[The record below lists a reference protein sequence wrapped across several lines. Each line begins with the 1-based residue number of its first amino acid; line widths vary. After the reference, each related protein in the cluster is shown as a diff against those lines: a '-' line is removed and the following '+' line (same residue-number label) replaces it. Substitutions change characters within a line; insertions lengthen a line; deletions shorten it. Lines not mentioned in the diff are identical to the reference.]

1 MQDDTS
7 NRSAYRVFAIALIVL
22 LGALATG
29 STHGQDVD
37 GRMGS
42 LKTATV
48 PGPPPEMLAQYVR
61 DKKAAIQLG
70 KALFWD
76 SRVGSDNKTA
86 CASCHFQ
93 AGADNRIKNQ
103 VSPGLQRR
111 FPSLAINPDRTFQ
124 TGVAPNYTL
133 TSKDFP
139 FTKHTDINNAAT
151 RSADKN
157 DVVSSQGVFS
167 TSFRDLD
174 FTGRRGADDC
184 AMVPD
189 ALARGGE
196 GFSVNQFNTRRVEA
210 RNTPSVINAV
220 FNFRNFWDG
229 RGNNIFNGGDPFGL
243 RNAAPLAWKLD
254 GGVVRQVKV
263 ALPSSSLASQAV
275 GPPLSGFEMSCGG
288 RTFAKLGQKMVG
300 QLILA
305 DQVIAPTDS
314 VLGALSKRRPT
325 YRDLIAQAFQPG
337 YWQSTARVRVS
348 GALKVGSMDMQ
359 LHQNFGIVVA
369 PPPKPKDLELSQM
382 EANFG
387 LFFGLAIQL
396 YESTLVSDNT
406 PFDQFAEGKNTLSAQ
421 QLQGLAIFQDK
432 GRCVNCHSGP
442 ELTSASHRKALSR
455 RLESM
460 QIGNESLKIYDSGF
474 YNIGVRPTTDDVG
487 AAGSDPFGYPLSE
500 TLMSAYNN
508 GALLGNGFDASLY
521 DPAFPERANVTGT
534 FKTPSLRNVELT
546 GPYFHN
552 GGKATLMQVVDF
564 YNRGGDFGSENRDN
578 LDPDISPL
586 FLTDPEKESLVAFL
600 VALTDERVRYQ
611 RAPFD
616 HPSLCLPHGHPGD
629 TTQVINGGNGAATDI
644 NPLQCIK
651 EVGAEGSRTPL
662 APFLGLRP
670 NQR

>member
-1 MQDDTS
+1 MQDDTT
-7 NRSAYRVFAIALIVL
+7 NRSACRAFGVALILL
-22 LGALATG
+22 LGALATD
-29 STHGQDVD
+29 STLGQDID
-37 GRMGS
+37 GTMGS
-42 LKTATV
+42 LKSVPV
-48 PGPPPEMLAQYVR
+48 PGPSPEMLGQFVR

-93 AGADNRIKNQ
+93 AGADNRTKNQ
-103 VSPGLQRR
+103 ISPGLQRR
-111 FPSLAINPDRTFQ
+111 FPSLAVNPDRTFQ
-124 TGVAPNYTL
+124 VGAAPNYTL
-133 TSKDFP
+133 GSTDFP

-167 TSFRDLD
+167 TAFRDLD
-174 FTGRRGADDC
+174 NSLRHGADDC
-184 AMVPD
+184 ASVPD
-189 ALARGGE
+189 TVASGGE
-196 GFSVNQFNTRRVEA
+196 GFSVGQLNTRRVEP

-243 RNAAPLAWKLD
+243 RNATPLAWKLD
-254 GGVVRQVKV
+254 GGVMRQVTV
-263 ALPSSSLASQAV
+263 ALPSSALASQAV
-275 GPPLSGFEMSCGG
+275 GPPLSGFEMSCAG
-288 RTFAKLGQKMVG
+288 RTFARLGQKMVA
-300 QLILA
+300 QTILA

-314 VLGALSKRRPT
+314 VLGVLSKHRPT
-325 YRDLIAQAFQPG
+325 YRDLIAQAFQPS
-337 YWQSTARVRVS
+337 YWQGTAKVHVS
-348 GALKVGSMDMQ
+348 GSLKVGTMDMQ
-359 LHQNFGIVVA
+359 LHPNGSG
-369 PPPKPKDLELSQM
+369 PKPKDLDVSQM

-406 PFDQFAEGKNTLSAQ
+406 PFDQFAEGKATLSAQ

-442 ELTSASHRKALSR
+442 ELTSASHRKVLSR

-474 YNIGVRPTTDDVG
+474 YNIGVRPATDDVG
-487 AAGSDPFGYPLSE
+487 VGGSDPFGYPLSE

-508 GALLGNGFDASLY
+508 GALLGNGFDPSLF
-521 DPAFPERANVTGT
+521 DPAFPERANVNGA

-586 FLTDPEKESLVAFL
+586 FLTDAEKESLVAFL

-616 HPSLCLPHGHPGD
+616 HPSLCVPHGHPGD

-644 NPLQCIK
+644 SPLQCIK

-662 APFLGLRP
+662 VPFLGLRP

>member
-1 MQDDTS
+1 MQDDTT
-7 NRSAYRVFAIALIVL
+7 NRSACRSFGVALILL
-22 LGALATG
+22 LGALATD
-29 STHGQDVD
+29 STLGQDID
-37 GRMGS
+37 GTMGS
-42 LKTATV
+42 LKSVPV
-48 PGPPPEMLAQYVR
+48 PGPSPEMLGQFVR

-93 AGADNRIKNQ
+93 AGADNRTKNQ
-103 VSPGLQRR
+103 ISPGLQRR
-111 FPSLAINPDRTFQ
+111 FPSLAVNPDRTFQ
-124 TGVAPNYTL
+124 VGAAPNYTL
-133 TSKDFP
+133 GSTDFP

-167 TSFRDLD
+167 TAFRDLD
-174 FTGRRGADDC
+174 NSLRHGADDC
-184 AMVPD
+184 ASVPD
-189 ALARGGE
+189 TVASGGE
-196 GFSVNQFNTRRVEA
+196 GFSVGQLNTRRVEP

-243 RNAAPLAWKLD
+243 RNATPLAWKLD
-254 GGVVRQVKV
+254 GGVMRQVTV
-263 ALPSSSLASQAV
+263 ALPSSALASQAV
-275 GPPLSGFEMSCGG
+275 GPPLSGFEMSCAG
-288 RTFAKLGQKMVG
+288 RTFARLGQKMVA
-300 QLILA
+300 QTILA

-314 VLGALSKRRPT
+314 VLGVLSKHRPT
-325 YRDLIAQAFQPG
+325 YRDLIAQAFQPS
-337 YWQSTARVRVS
+337 YWQGTAKVHVS
-348 GALKVGSMDMQ
+348 GSLKVGTMDMQ
-359 LHQNFGIVVA
+359 LHPNGSG
-369 PPPKPKDLELSQM
+369 PKPKDLDVSQM

-406 PFDQFAEGKNTLSAQ
+406 PFDQFAEGKATLSAQ

-442 ELTSASHRKALSR
+442 ELTSASHRKVLSR

-474 YNIGVRPTTDDVG
+474 YNIGVRPATDDVG
-487 AAGSDPFGYPLSE
+487 VGGSDPFGYPLSE

-508 GALLGNGFDASLY
+508 GALLGNGFDPSLF
-521 DPAFPERANVTGT
+521 DPAFPERANVNGA

-586 FLTDPEKESLVAFL
+586 FLTDAEKESLVAFL

-616 HPSLCLPHGHPGD
+616 HPSLCVPHGHPGD

-644 NPLQCIK
+644 SPLQCIK

-662 APFLGLRP
+662 VPFLGLRP

>member
-1 MQDDTS
+1 MQDDTT
-7 NRSAYRVFAIALIVL
+7 NRSACRAFGVALILL
-22 LGALATG
+22 LGALATD
-29 STHGQDVD
+29 STLGQDID
-37 GRMGS
+37 GTMGS
-42 LKTATV
+42 LKSVPV
-48 PGPPPEMLAQYVR
+48 PGPSPEMLGQFVR

-93 AGADNRIKNQ
+93 AGADNRTKNQ
-103 VSPGLQRR
+103 ISPGLQQR
-111 FPSLAINPDRTFQ
+111 FPSLAVNPDHTFQ
-124 TGVAPNYTL
+124 IGAAPNYTL
-133 TSKDFP
+133 SSTDFP

-167 TSFRDLD
+167 TAFRDLD
-174 FTGRRGADDC
+174 NNLRHGADDC
-184 AMVPD
+184 ASVPD
-189 ALARGGE
+189 TLASGGE
-196 GFSVNQFNTRRVEA
+196 GFSVGQLNTRRVEP

-243 RNAAPLAWKLD
+243 RNATPLAWKLD
-254 GGVVRQVKV
+254 GGVMRQVKV
-263 ALPSSSLASQAV
+263 ELPSSALASQAV
-275 GPPLSGFEMSCGG
+275 GPPMSGFEMSCAG
-288 RTFAKLGQKMVG
+288 RTFARLGQKMVA
-300 QLILA
+300 QTILA

-314 VLGALSKRRPT
+314 VLGVLSQRRPT
-325 YRDLIAQAFQPG
+325 YRDLIAQAFQPS
-337 YWQSTARVRVS
+337 YWQGTAKVHVS
-348 GALKVGSMDMQ
+348 GSLKLGSMDMQ
-359 LHQNFGIVVA
+359 LHPNRSG
-369 PPPKPKDLELSQM
+369 PKPKDLDVSQM

-406 PFDQFAEGKNTLSAQ
+406 PFDQFAEGKATLSAQ

-442 ELTSASHRKALSR
+442 ELTSASHRKVLSR

-487 AAGSDPFGYPLSE
+487 VAGSDPFGYPLSE

-508 GALLGNGFDASLY
+508 GALLGNGFDPSLF
-521 DPAFPERANVTGT
+521 DPAFPERANVNGA

-586 FLTDPEKESLVAFL
+586 FLTDAEKESLVAFL

-616 HPSLCLPHGHPGD
+616 HPSLCVPHGHPGD
-629 TTQVINGGNGAATDI
+629 TTKVINGGNGAATDI
-644 NPLQCIK
+644 SPLQCIK